1 MLLPISYPLG
11 AAAGRRASKELP
23 VPDCHEPAPRPLA
36 GDSAARR
43 DPDRNRGYAVPGS
56 RGDKCSPAFG
66 FGPRAC
72 KIETQRAPVALAGLC
87 RGRQPQRNRQSFRN
101 ERSQCAPAA
110 VPRPK
115 KADGPD
121 WRHSAGK
128 QEGMRMKRQHCENEA
143 RILEALGQG
152 VAAEAL
158 EEPLR
163 THLANC
169 PSCTEILTLYR
180 LFQIDSQC
188 LCAAAPVPDAGRVWW
203 RARLA
208 AHRAAA
214 SQALRPIM
222 IAERFAVAIGSGAV
236 IALLVVTLPWL
247 AGQIVHRKVFSDTIV
262 YSFSLSSLIVS
273 SAVVCLLLMAGAL
286 YALWT
291 EK

>member
-1 MLLPISYPLG
+1 
-11 AAAGRRASKELP
+11 
-23 VPDCHEPAPRPLA
+23 
-36 GDSAARR
+36 
-43 DPDRNRGYAVPGS
+43 
-56 RGDKCSPAFG
+56 
-66 FGPRAC
+66 
-72 KIETQRAPVALAGLC
+72 
-87 RGRQPQRNRQSFRN
+87 
-101 ERSQCAPAA
+101 
-110 VPRPK
+110 
-115 KADGPD
+115 
-121 WRHSAGK
+121 
-128 QEGMRMKRQHCENEA
+128 MRMKRQHCENEA

-222 IAERFAVAIGSGAV
+222 IAERFAVAIGSGAA
-236 IALLVVTLPWL
+236 IALLVGTLPWL